1 MTWPPPDSAPRAATP
16 FATLAAGSIGA
27 QTLRS
32 LRSLRPSRS
41 PVHRTTS
48 GPLPLMKPRAATG
61 LDTNA
66 PPPLVAGNEMGIIGP
81 KRVNHCPAV
90 ARVCTALQV
99 VWWNVAGPVAKR
111 RRSAFSASPA
121 TGISHWS
128 KKASQV
134 RPFSQTCDTLG
145 GHLRRF
151 GL

>member
-1 MTWPPPDSAPRAATP
+1 MASTRFCATGGYAVCHPRCGKHWCPNPSFASLTSSLP
-16 FATLAAGSIGA
+16 FAA
-27 QTLRS
+27 LRA
-32 LRSLRPSRS
+32 R
-41 PVHRTTS
+41 S

-111 RRSAFSASPA
+111 RRSAFLASPA
-121 TGISHWS
+121 TLIGHRS